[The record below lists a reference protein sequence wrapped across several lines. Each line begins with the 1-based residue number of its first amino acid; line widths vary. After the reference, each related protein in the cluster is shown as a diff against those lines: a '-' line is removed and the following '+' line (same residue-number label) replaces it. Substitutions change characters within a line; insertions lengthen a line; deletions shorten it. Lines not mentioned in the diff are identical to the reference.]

1 MTVNSF
7 HRRLPF
13 VGDARGRVDGWLPK
27 GTMEKTKEAR
37 LRGVVAA
44 SLTPLDADLVPD
56 AALLERHC
64 RWLLAN
70 GCDGINLLGTTG
82 EATSLGIAQR
92 HRVMEAVADSGLP
105 LSRFMVGTGTSA
117 LADAVTLTALAAR
130 LGFAGA
136 LVIPPFYFKN
146 LGEDGVFTYIATLI
160 ERVGDPAL
168 ALYLYHFP
176 ALSGVPFTLSLIERL
191 TAAYPGTIVGLK
203 DSSGDLS
210 YSESVVRAFPGLD
223 VFPSSEAVLLDAR
236 RSGYAGCISATANI
250 TAPLAGRAWAA
261 DADGADAQVA
271 ASELRTAIAR
281 YPLVAAIRH
290 VASGLFGDAR
300 WARILPPLEPLAN
313 AQAVELDAALRGRP
327 AYGRIVAAARA
338 VAAE

>member
-1 MTVNSF
+1 
-7 HRRLPF
+7 
-13 VGDARGRVDGWLPK
+13 
-27 GTMEKTKEAR
+27 MEKTNDAP

-44 SLTPLDADLVPD
+44 TLTPLDADLVPD
-56 AALLERHC
+56 AARLEGHC

-82 EATSLGIAQR
+82 EATSLAIAAR
-92 HRVMEAVADSGLP
+92 LALMEAVAESGLP
-105 LSRFMVGTGTSA
+105 LSRFMVGTGASA
-117 LADAVTLTALAAR
+117 LADTVTLTARAAG

-146 LGEDGVFTYIATLI
+146 LGEDGVFAYFATLI
-160 ERVGDPAL
+160 ERVADPAL

-191 TAAYPGTIVGLK
+191 IAAYPGTIVGLK
-203 DSSGDLS
+203 DSSGDLA
-210 YSESVVRAFPGLD
+210 YSDSVVRAFPELD

-250 TAPLAGRAWAA
+250 TAPLAGRAWTA
-261 DADGADAQVA
+261 GASEASAGDAQSA
-271 ASELRTAIAR
+271 ASELRATIAR

-290 VASGLFGDAR
+290 VASDLFGDAR
-300 WARILPPLEPLAN
+300 WERILPPLEPLTK
-313 AQAVELDAALRGRP
+313 AQAVELDAALRARP
-327 AYGRIVAAARA
+327 AYGEIVAAARFAA
-338 VAAE
+338 VD